1 MRDLL
6 NAAIDVAKVHHFHHH
21 YHHIVIVIVI
31 TILTII
37 IMICNHGY
45 TNAGMLLF
53 GRKPLHSQRHCCQVS
68 IFIIIIIAIII
79 IIVLNLMSH
88 DETLIQ
94 FQALN
99 HNQNHCQCH
108 HIAREPDYWPTHNIA
123 FLANQELF
131 TDKQGPRQDGQNCWL
146 RWIFSMNCV
155 DNCHD
160 CTAKIKDND
169 EAQKMHNFTWSRI
182 IFLYHLYC
190 IWNIFSTGMARD
202 IYRADYYRWK

>member
-1 MRDLL
+1 MKLQDKPSALAMRDLL

-45 TNAGMLLF
+45 TNAGMLLL

-108 HIAREPDYWPTHNIA
+108 HIAREPDY
-123 FLANQELF
+123 
-131 TDKQGPRQDGQNCWL
+131 
-146 RWIFSMNCV
+146 
-155 DNCHD
+155 
-160 CTAKIKDND
+160 
-169 EAQKMHNFTWSRI
+169 
-182 IFLYHLYC
+182 
-190 IWNIFSTGMARD
+190 
-202 IYRADYYRWK
+202 